1 MGRELSPGIRER
13 STKRRDWK
21 PGETKKEQGKRILR
35 YRPSYQT
42 NLETMK
48 KDLCSV
54 QFVIEKK
61 GMPNLIALVS
71 GQHVG
76 RRVTKASLKLPN
88 SEKNDIRYTADKYDI
103 QDRSSSRVRM
113 QAV

>member
-1 MGRELSPGIRER
+1 MESQWTRSRLFFLKKKRKDNPSPSKEGEMDRELSPGIRER

-21 PGETKKEQGKRILR
+21 PGETKKEQGKRILG

-54 QFVIEKK
+54 QFVIKKK
-61 GMPNLIALVS
+61 GMPNLIALS
-71 GQHVG
+71 
-76 RRVTKASLKLPN
+76 
-88 SEKNDIRYTADKYDI
+88 IRSTCRPQSNK
-103 QDRSSSRVRM
+103 SKS
-113 QAV
+113 QAT